1 LIKNKQKKV
10 SRAFTFRIKK
20 DNYEFLSEGLSS
32 LRRWPD
38 IEVQG
43 MNELIEFLKLCY
55 DEIDA
60 EDKKVCFLYSALYLE
75 DCEIYIYSTTKKNWN
90 ETVQKN
96 GLLIRVM
103 DGWGQTV

>member
-1 LIKNKQKKV
+1 LIKKKQKKV

-20 DNYEFLSEGLSS
+20 DNYELWSEGLSS

-75 DCEIYIYSTTKKNWN
+75 DIVKYICSTTKKIWN

-96 GLLIRVM
+96 WSLIRVM
-103 DGWGQTV
+103 DGLGQTV